1 VADNVTTRQYKIEL
15 VIDVDAGKASPLV
28 WLSKSI
34 YENIDLSNGEDLKSF
49 NMEEVTHGL

>member
-15 VIDVDAGKASPLV
+15 VIDVDVDKASPLV

-49 NMEEVTHGL
+49 NMEEVTREL

>member
-15 VIDVDAGKASPLV
+15 VIDVDADKASPLV

-49 NMEEVTHGL
+49 NMEEVTHEL